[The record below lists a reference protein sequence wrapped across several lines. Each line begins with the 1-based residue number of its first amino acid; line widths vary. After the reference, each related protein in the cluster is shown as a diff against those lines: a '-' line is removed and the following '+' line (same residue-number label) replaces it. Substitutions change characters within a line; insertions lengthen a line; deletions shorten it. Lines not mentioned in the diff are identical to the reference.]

1 MEISI
6 KDLNA
11 VMEHM
16 NTMAAKLWE
25 TAESTIEMAKG
36 IQAIIDDYAAQ
47 MKAKKEAPA
56 AGKPAAKS
64 KTPATTNA
72 PERSAPAKSNPAPD
86 AKKISLEEFRAY
98 VIERTNPKT
107 REDIKGLLRYYNV
120 KNLTNLPEEHYAE
133 FMETV
138 EKLYKNEVEKS

>member
-72 PERSAPAKSNPAPD
+72 PDRSAPAKSNPAPD

-120 KNLTNLPEEHYAE
+120 KNLTNLPEEHYAQ

-138 EKLYKNEVEKS
+138 DKLYTDEEAKS